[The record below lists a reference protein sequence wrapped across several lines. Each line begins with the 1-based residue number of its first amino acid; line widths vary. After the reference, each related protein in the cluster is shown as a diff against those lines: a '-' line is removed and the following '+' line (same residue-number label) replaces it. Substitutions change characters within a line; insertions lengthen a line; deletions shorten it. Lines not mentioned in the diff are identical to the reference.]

1 MLFLIKTVVM
11 TWKKLPF
18 KPLKFA
24 LVMSVAALSCTPVQ
38 GQPVESMILLK
49 QQNLNPSANLLV
61 AESQEPPPGQGAPR
75 GTKPGG
81 SRNPCPAIQKS
92 LTPLVLTTKQSEN
105 KELRWGYTTKAN
117 PTLWVYVPY
126 DAQSISSSKFSLR
139 NQAGE
144 TVYET
149 DLNLTGTPGVISIS
163 VPSTAPPLESD
174 QWYQWYLFVD
184 VYCTPT
190 TPAQQDSVDGWV
202 KREEPNATLKTE
214 LEKATLQQQ
223 ANLYAKE
230 GFLEEALITLAELKK
245 TNPSD
250 DNWTKLL
257 RDSGL
262 EAIATEPVVD
272 CCTPESQ

>member
-1 MLFLIKTVVM
+1 MS
-11 TWKKLPF
+11 
-18 KPLKFA
+18 FA
-24 LVMSVAALSCTPVQ
+24 AFSCIPVQ
-38 GQPVESMILLK
+38 GQPVESLILLK
-49 QQNLNPSANLLV
+49 DQNLNPSANLLL

-81 SRNPCPAIQKS
+81 SRNPCPAIQKT

-105 KELRWGYTTKAN
+105 RELRWGYTTKGN

-144 TVYET
+144 AVYET
-149 DLNLTGTPGVISIS
+149 DLTLTGTPGVISIS
-163 VPSTAPPLESD
+163 VSSTAPPLESG

-202 KREEPNATLKTE
+202 KREEPNVTLKTE
-214 LEKATLQQQ
+214 LEKATPQQQ
-223 ANLYAKE
+223 VILYAKNN
-230 GFLEEALITLAELKK
+230 FLYDALTTLAAIES

-250 DNWTKLL
+250 DNWITLL

-262 EAIATEPVVD
+262 EAIATEPVVN